1 MSRTID
7 QQVVEMQF
15 DNSHFER
22 NVKQSMST
30 IDRFKQSLNLTGAS
44 KGLENINAAARKNN
58 FGVLGSSIEA
68 VKVKFSAMEIAGI
81 TALTN
86 ITNSAVN
93 AGKRIVKALT
103 IDPVTTG
110 FNEYELKMGA
120 IQTIM
125 SSTGESLET
134 VTKYL
139 NELNEYSDRTIY
151 SFSDM
156 TQNIGKFTNAGVKLE
171 DAVLAMKGISNEAAL
186 SGANANEASR
196 AMYNL
201 SQALSMGYVQYIDWK
216 SIENANMATVSFKEE
231 LIKTALQLEVVKK
244 TGDNA
249 YTTLEGKTY
258 NMMGMF
264 KDGMKD
270 QWLTSEVLIET
281 LKQYADETTDIGE
294 KAYKAA
300 TEIKTFTQMLDT
312 LKESAQSGWAHTWE
326 IMFGGFYEAKDLW
339 TDMGGAIDNMLGG
352 MSKARNSILKTALG
366 SSWEDLTDQIEE
378 AGLSAGDF
386 SKVLRKVMLDAGEP
400 VEDLEKEYS
409 DLSVAIKAGKVS
421 ATHIRKTLDKVIETE
436 NKTVK
441 ATGKVTLS
449 IEELQK
455 VADRV
460 MDGAFGNGAKRMKA
474 LAEAGYDYATV
485 QNKVNEI
492 LGSSVRHVSE
502 LTEEQKAQLAT
513 YANMTDAQRENAN
526 LTGKQVTALAE
537 LDKMAQAAGGSV
549 NDLISDLER
558 PSGRML
564 LLESFKNIWG
574 EIQKIFEAIGEAWTN
589 AFGEFDTEETGN
601 KLYNLIADFKE
612 FTETLDVNETALGN
626 FSKVLEGI
634 FKTSGVTFKIFGT
647 SLLSA
652 LTLLNAIFKVMGTDL
667 LEVAGMIGDKMIALA
682 DYFNVNFVFSTKHID
697 HLANILVSIYEGIKN
712 CVLAL
717 FDLERAQGIIE
728 RFTALLTDLFG
739 SANFFDIVEFFSP
752 AGIVQKIKDFFVE
765 IEAWVKGI
773 DSAENVGQY
782 IVDGI
787 VDGMGGAIKGIF
799 DVVVKIADAIIT
811 TFCDI
816 FGIQSPSRLMMSF
829 GGFIIAGLLLGL
841 MQNEGKLG
849 SFISKFGS
857 TMVTMFENLFNSV
870 VDFAKELDFGKLVAI
885 GLSTGLIFTIKKL
898 ADAIALFGAPLDAF
912 AGMCKA
918 IKGAFKDVGDAL
930 TDAIKM
936 RSRTEAIK
944 SIAISLLV
952 LSGALWVVAQIPTEK
967 LLPAV
972 GAIFALAAVMFALT
986 AACAKLNKIDGIGI
1000 NYLTLLSIAG
1010 AFLALAA
1017 AFKIMSTIDAEQ
1029 IGTTILGFTTVFAGI
1044 VGMMWGLGQVSKG
1057 AEKLDFKG
1065 LGRTFVGISV
1075 ALLLMIG
1082 VIKLASM
1089 LTIGEIVKGTI
1100 AIGLIGVLFY
1110 NMAKACATITAA
1122 DSIKNVGGMIFKMS
1136 AAILL
1141 IVGAIKLISMLK
1153 IGELVKGGI
1162 VIAAIGYF
1170 FYTFTKYMSTITE
1183 DVHLYV
1189 AMGNLA
1195 KLMLGFG
1202 GAMLMIAA
1210 AMRIIAGMSVG
1221 DLIKAS
1227 LVVIAMGALCEG
1239 LIWFSKFSGEHAHK
1253 AGLML
1258 IEFGAAL
1265 LIMSLVLL
1273 LLKEICSDAEG
1284 LNQAIDVIF
1293 QLGLV
1298 FAGLIA
1304 VTALAKEADKVKGVL
1319 ITLTVAIGILAVAIV
1334 ALSMLDR
1341 KDVATAGLALSG
1353 VIAMFAAL
1361 IAATSLIKGTG
1372 ADLFGAIG
1380 VIVLLGLLVGYLAT
1394 IIRDLASLE
1403 PERVISTAEAL
1414 GVLLLSLSASVWMLG
1429 HLKGLKKEDLIMAV
1443 AVVGAL
1449 SLLCAALLTMLRDI
1463 QLLNPEGA
1471 IPTAI
1476 AIGTLLLALSSAFWI
1491 ISHGKSIS
1499 IDDMLSIVAIIGVM
1513 AIAIEVIGH
1522 VLSKLDGIN
1531 PGNAIG
1537 AATAIGE
1544 VLLALSG
1551 AFWVISHG
1559 KSISIEDMLGI
1570 VPILGTMMIA
1580 IEVIAHVI
1588 EKLQNVSP
1596 ENAIGSATAIGL
1608 LLLTLSASFWVI
1620 SHGKSISLES
1630 MLSIV
1635 AILGM
1640 FDLAILAIGSVIKK
1654 LENVQPGNAIGAAT
1668 AIGLVLLALSG
1679 AFWVM
1684 SHSSTINVSTLPG
1697 LITALL
1703 LMTGVIGISSKFIA
1717 ELSKCNAG
1725 GAIASALALGILIN
1739 ALAIAMLPLSLVG
1752 MFGTQAVVGALA
1764 LTAMA
1769 VPLAAFAYTM
1779 SKMQP
1784 VSSGVVDTITTL
1796 TMVMAAMTVLL
1807 FPLAAIGAIMTT
1819 GIGAVAILA
1828 GIGALCAMVLPLAIF
1843 MEEIQNWPD
1852 ISASIPTINALVDIM
1867 VKMAELM
1874 IEIGILGP
1882 LALVGLGCLGGII
1895 AIVEMFMVF
1904 AGVLGALVT
1913 EFPSLQK
1920 FVDTGIDL
1928 LVRVGEGMGEITGAF
1943 VVGLGDKIFGSL
1955 PGYGESL
1962 GKFIS
1967 HISGFIS
1974 KVQALGEDTTL
1985 VTGAKNLAE
1994 AIIAISDAANSTT
2007 LLGSSLPEVGAQLRG
2022 FMSADLKQFFTDIKD
2037 VPADA
2042 VNNINTI
2049 AQTVTALAQAAKDD
2063 WWTKVFSGGTSDWTK
2078 LGEKLAAFGSAMVEF
2093 DKSIAGY
2100 TFDQAAVEAVK
2111 GGAEIMIELQKALV
2125 PTGSFIDT
2133 FRGEKDLGDFGNQMK
2148 YFGQGIK
2155 GFSDAVTG
2163 GLDTKAMEQ
2172 ASSIGTTMAN
2182 LQSSIDPVNG
2192 LAQKLTGTTDLEE
2205 FGENIE
2211 AYAKALKTACNVFV
2225 QGDGT
2230 NGLNTEGI
2238 TKAKDVGTAL
2248 AELQGSIPTDKWFD
2262 GKVSLD
2268 EFGQKIY
2275 QFGQYI
2281 RSYSNELTDV
2291 DNDKMTRSTIWARSL
2306 TQVVQDISSINP
2318 DSLSNIS
2325 KVKEVGTVIKEFA
2338 SGMAEASAT
2347 DFDASGMIN
2356 RVVNSISTAFD
2367 DRMDKL
2373 KSMGS
2378 DVVSSII
2385 NGMDPNA
2392 DSLINKAAKITAAII
2407 KALKSNDA
2415 KNNFKEVGKEFVL
2428 QISKGL
2434 GDTAKKADVVT
2445 AAKLVATNAAGEN
2458 GIKQKTVYDKYKE
2471 AGKYCVQGFAQG
2483 ISDNASI
2490 AKTAATNLANSIKRT
2505 INSVLQIMS
2514 PSRVFMKTGKY
2525 IVEGLA
2531 KGITNNT
2538 RTAIASTVDMADG
2551 VTGGF
2556 SRAIGRITD
2565 LLSGEMETQP
2575 TIRPVLDLSDIESG
2589 ASRIGS
2595 MFGNPSVGV
2604 MTNFG
2609 SINTMMNRRNQNG
2622 INDDVVEAINNLGSL
2637 LGMSGGNSYTIN
2649 GITYDDGSA
2658 ISDAVN
2664 ALIRAT
2670 RIEGRV

>member
-44 KGLENINAAARKNN
+44 KGLENINAAAKQNN
-58 FGVLGSSIEA
+58 FGILGQSVDA
-68 VKVKFSAMEIAGI
+68 VKVKFSAMQIAGI

-93 AGKRIVKALT
+93 AGKRIVSALT
-103 IDPVTTG
+103 IDPVKTG

-156 TQNIGKFTNAGVKLE
+156 TQNIGKFTNAGVSLE

-186 SGANANEASR
+186 SGANANEAAR

-201 SQALSMGYVQYIDWK
+201 SQAMSMGYVQYIDWK
-216 SIENANMATVSFKEE
+216 SIENANMATVSFKEQ
-231 LIKTALQLEVVKK
+231 LLQTAVQLGVVKK
-244 TGDNA
+244 TGEDT

-258 NMMGMF
+258 GMMQMF
-264 KDGMKD
+264 KDAMSD
-270 QWLTSEVLIET
+270 QWMTSDVLIET
-281 LKQYADETTDIGE
+281 LKNYADETTDIGE

-312 LKESAQSGWAHTWE
+312 LKESAQSGWAQTWE

-421 ATHIRKTLDKVIETE
+421 ATHIRKALDKVIETE

-589 AFGEFDTEETGN
+589 AFGEFDSEETGN

-634 FKTSGVTFKIFGT
+634 FKTSGITFKIFGT

-728 RFTALLTDLFG
+728 RFTLLLTDLFG

-752 AGIVQKIKDFFVE
+752 AGIVQKIKDFFAE
-765 IEAWVKGI
+765 IEVWIKGM

-787 VDGMGGAIKGIF
+787 VEGMSGAIKGIF

-816 FGIQSPSRLMMSF
+816 FGIQSPSRLMMTF

-841 MQNEGKLG
+841 TQNKGEIAT
-849 SFISKFGS
+849 FISNFGG
-857 TMVTMFENLFNSV
+857 TLIDWFKNMFQSV
-870 VDFAKELDFGKLVAI
+870 VNFAKQIDFGKLVAI
-885 GLSTGLIFTIKKL
+885 GLSAGLIYTIKKL

-912 AGMCKA
+912 TGMCKA

-930 TDAIKM
+930 KDAIKM

-986 AACAKLNKIDGIGI
+986 AACSKLNKIDGIGI

-1110 NMAKACATITAA
+1110 NMAKACSTITAA

-1136 AAILL
+1136 AAVLL
-1141 IVGAIKLISMLK
+1141 IVGAIKLINTINPLEAVYA
-1153 IGELVKGGI
+1153 GV

-1170 FYTFTKYMSTITE
+1170 FYTFTKYMSTITD
-1183 DVHLYV
+1183 DVHLFV

-1202 GAMLMIAA
+1202 GAMLMMAA
-1210 AMRIIAGMSVG
+1210 SMRIIAGMSVG
-1221 DLIKAS
+1221 DLVKAS

-1273 LLKEICSDAEG
+1273 LLKEICSDTEG
-1284 LNQAIDVIF
+1284 LYRAMGVITW
-1293 QLGLV
+1293 LGLI

-1304 VTALAKEADKVKGVL
+1304 VTKFAGGADLKSTL

-1334 ALSMLDR
+1334 ALSMLDT
-1341 KDVATAGLALSG
+1341 KSVATAGAALAG
-1353 VIAMFAAL
+1353 VIATFVL
-1361 IAATSLIKGTG
+1361 LVKAT
-1372 ADLFGAIG
+1372 G
-1380 VIVLLGLLVGYLAT
+1380 VITGSSKDLMKGLGAVVVLSMVVVILGVMLRELS
-1394 IIRDLASLE
+1394 SLD
-1403 PERVISTAEAL
+1403 PERVLATAEAL

-1429 HLKGLKKEDLIMAV
+1429 HTKGLTPADLVTAITAI
-1443 AVVGAL
+1443 GAL
-1449 SLLCAALLTMLRDI
+1449 SVFCAFLATMLRDI
-1463 QLLNPEGA
+1463 TLVDPVKA
-1471 IPTAI
+1471 IPTAIAIGVLLLALSASFKIITSGVGTNILTVDDVVAAGAIITLLSAAILAIAATIKILENVKPANAISAAI
-1476 AIGTLLLALSSAFWI
+1476 AIGTLLLALTVSFS
-1491 ISHGKSIS
+1491 
-1499 IDDMLSIVAIIGVM
+1499 
-1513 AIAIEVIGH
+1513 VIT
-1522 VLSKLDGIN
+1522 
-1531 PGNAIG
+1531 G
-1537 AATAIGE
+1537 AATATVLTKDDVIGIG
-1544 VLLALSG
+1544 VILGLMVVAIVAVAAVIKMLDGIDPLNAIGNAIALGGLILALS
-1551 AFWVISHG
+1551 
-1559 KSISIEDMLGI
+1559 
-1570 VPILGTMMIA
+1570 
-1580 IEVIAHVI
+1580 
-1588 EKLQNVSP
+1588 
-1596 ENAIGSATAIGL
+1596 TAI
-1608 LLLTLSASFWVI
+1608 
-1620 SHGKSISLES
+1620 
-1630 MLSIV
+1630 
-1635 AILGM
+1635 
-1640 FDLAILAIGSVIKK
+1640 
-1654 LENVQPGNAIGAAT
+1654 
-1668 AIGLVLLALSG
+1668 
-1679 AFWVM
+1679 
-1684 SHSSTINVSTLPG
+1684 
-1697 LITALL
+1697 
-1703 LMTGVIGISSKFIA
+1703 
-1717 ELSKCNAG
+1717 
-1725 GAIASALALGILIN
+1725 
-1739 ALAIAMLPLSLVG
+1739 LPLTAVG
-1752 MFGTQAVVGALA
+1752 MFGWSGVKGALA

-1769 VPLAAFAYTM
+1769 IPLATLAYTLNKMEPISPEVVKSLPALKDVLYSMASLLVPLT
-1779 SKMQP
+1779 
-1784 VSSGVVDTITTL
+1784 
-1796 TMVMAAMTVLL
+1796 
-1807 FPLAAIGAIMTT
+1807 AIGAVVSLFGPAGALAITSGVLALT
-1819 GIGAVAILA
+1819 GMALPLAVFGEELSKIKPLDDSIPTIEALVTVMERMGDLLVQVTLISPLAFFGVLAIDGIIGAVLKFGAVAIAIGAVMDELRKNGVDTFIDSGIDTLA
-1828 GIGALCAMVLPLAIF
+1828 KLSEGIGKVLASFVTGFSDQIF
-1843 MEEIQNWPD
+1843 
-1852 ISASIPTINALVDIM
+1852 
-1867 VKMAELM
+1867 
-1874 IEIGILGP
+1874 
-1882 LALVGLGCLGGII
+1882 
-1895 AIVEMFMVF
+1895 
-1904 AGVLGALVT
+1904 
-1913 EFPSLQK
+1913 
-1920 FVDTGIDL
+1920 
-1928 LVRVGEGMGEITGAF
+1928 
-1943 VVGLGDKIFGSL
+1943 DKL
-1955 PGYGESL
+1955 PGYGEKLSA
-1962 GKFIS
+1962 FIDNAS
-1967 HISGFIS
+1967 IFINGL
-1974 KVQALGEDTTL
+1974 QAVGSNNTL
-1985 VTGAKNLAE
+1985 ATGAKN
-1994 AIIAISDAANSTT
+1994 I
-2007 LLGSSLPEVGAQLRG
+2007 
-2022 FMSADLKQFFTDIKD
+2022 
-2037 VPADA
+2037 ADA
-2042 VNNINTI
+2042 VVKLLCAEFINSYTNVMSFGTYSLEDLGTELSNFIEKAKPFFDTVGNIDSSAITGAKTI
-2049 AQTVTALAQAAKDD
+2049 ADTVQALSVASLTDVITDFFSYKPTDWAQ
-2063 WWTKVFSGGTSDWTK
+2063 F
-2078 LGEKLAAFGSAMVEF
+2078 GEKLTNFGT
-2093 DKSIAGY
+2093 SIAGFNESIKGM
-2100 TFDQAAVEAVK
+2100 TFDQAALDAVK
-2111 GGAEIMIELQKALV
+2111 TITGIMVELQQSLDPIGGV
-2125 PTGSFIDT
+2125 VSF
-2133 FRGEKDLGDFGNQMK
+2133 FCGEHDLGNFGDQIK
-2148 YFGQGIK
+2148 HFGEGIK
-2155 GFSDAVTG
+2155 AFSDSVAG
-2163 GLDTKAMEQ
+2163 GLDIEAMNT
-2172 ASSIGTTMAN
+2172 AASIGNTMSE
-2182 LQSSIDPVNG
+2182 LQNSIDPVMG
-2192 LAQKLTGTTDLEE
+2192 LVEMFTGSSDLRLFGAQIAD
-2205 FGENIE
+2205 
-2211 AYAKALKTACNVFV
+2211 YAESLKTACNAFK
-2225 QGDGT
+2225 DE
-2230 NGLNTEGI
+2230 NGKAVLDSAGI

-2248 AELQGSIPTDKWFD
+2248 AELQKSIPTNKIFD
-2262 GKVSLD
+2262 GKSSLAD
-2268 EFGQKIY
+2268 FGKDIES
-2275 QFGQYI
+2275 FGYYLKA
-2281 RSYSNELTDV
+2281 YSAYLTDV
-2291 DNDKMTRSTIWARSL
+2291 SSDKMSQSTVWAADL
-2306 TQVVQDISSINP
+2306 VKVAKDISSINT
-2318 DSLSNIS
+2318 DSLDNIS
-2325 KVKEVGTVIKEFA
+2325 KIKELGSTIKDFA
-2338 SGMAEASAT
+2338 SSMTEVSEKG
-2347 DFDASGMIN
+2347 FDASGMASNVIS
-2356 RVVNSISTAFD
+2356 SIASAFD
-2367 DRMDKL
+2367 GSADKL
-2373 KSMGS
+2373 KNIGS
-2378 DVVSSII
+2378 DIMSKLVSGITVNDKSVSGKTDKVV
-2385 NGMDPNA
+2385 
-2392 DSLINKAAKITAAII
+2392 AAII
-2407 KALKSNDA
+2407 KALKASKDDF
-2415 KNNFKEVGKEFVL
+2415 KNVGKDFITEL
-2428 QISKGL
+2428 SKGIS
-2434 GDTAKKADVVT
+2434 DVKGKSDLASKT
-2445 AAKLVATNAAGEN
+2445 KDVATYGAGTN
-2458 GIKQKTVYDKYKE
+2458 GIKQTSVYELYKS
-2471 AGKYCVQGFAQG
+2471 AGKYVVQGFGAG
-2483 ISDNASI
+2483 IDLNSYI
-2490 AKTAATNLANSIKRT
+2490 AKNAAIKMAKAAAQAANNALK
-2505 INSVLQIMS
+2505 INS
-2514 PSRVFMKTGKY
+2514 PSKVFMKIGSGV
-2525 IVEGLA
+2525 VEGFV
-2531 KGITNNT
+2531 KGIGDNT
-2538 RTAIASTVDMADG
+2538 RSVVASSVDMANTATD
-2551 VTGGF
+2551 GF
-2556 SRAIGRITD
+2556 SRAVGRITD
-2565 LLSGEMETQP
+2565 LLNGEMETQP

-2622 INDDVVEAINNLGSL
+2622 VNDDVVEAINNLGTL